1 MSNRITY
8 QDNVVTAKRFV
19 QIGSDP
25 VSARRKLN
33 EALLAYKEI
42 DNTLA
47 FKEVEKMVSDNSI
60 TPDEKVALKERWDT
74 VTASYTGLIRS
85 LENSGMTDLQGVDEL
100 KVKYAEVYILVEQI
114 LADMES
120 TTETPKGFTNK
131 WDSLR
136 EQLYAVSQTY
146 SALAY
151 KLQEFRLLLE
161 TNHYYLGEE
170 ETAVITAT
178 LYKGVKVYAGDDLE
192 AIVGTIKW
200 TIIGLTNPEKY
211 ISGMTVS
218 VPYDDF
224 DTAIYVSATV
234 DIPVEDL

>member
-42 DNTLA
+42 DNSLA

-60 TPDEKVALKERWDT
+60 TPDEKIALKERWET
-74 VTASYTGLIRS
+74 VTASYNGLLRS
-85 LENSGMTDLQGVDEL
+85 LENSGLSAIYGVDAL
-100 KVKYAEVYILVEQI
+100 KTKYAEVYILVEQI
-114 LADMES
+114 IADMES
-120 TTETPKGFTNK
+120 TTQTPTGFTDK

-146 SALAY
+146 SNLAY

-161 TNHYYLGEE
+161 TNHYYLAEGEQ
-170 ETAVITAT
+170 AVISAT
-178 LYKGVKVYAGDDLE
+178 LYKGVKAYAGDDL
-192 AIVGTIKW
+192 ASIVGTIKW
-200 TIIGLTNPEKY
+200 TITGLTNPDQY
-211 ISGMTVS
+211 ISGTYVK
-218 VPYDDF
+218 VPYSAF
-224 DTAIYVSATV
+224 EKAFYVSATV
-234 DIPVEDL
+234 DIPIEDL